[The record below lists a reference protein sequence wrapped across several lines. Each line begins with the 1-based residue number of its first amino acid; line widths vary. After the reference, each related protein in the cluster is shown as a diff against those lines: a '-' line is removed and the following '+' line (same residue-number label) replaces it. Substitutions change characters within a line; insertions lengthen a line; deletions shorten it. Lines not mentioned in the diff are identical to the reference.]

1 MQYAGIA
8 EFLQT
13 SRHFRQCPRQFVH
26 VEIGVAEEKLVAG
39 GWGVDFVVIGEGGEV
54 DAFLGEAGGEGV
66 VAVLGG

>member
-1 MQYAGIA
+1 MKSVGD
-8 EFLQT
+8 FHLQIP
-13 SRHFRQCPRQFVH
+13 RYFRQCPRQFVH

-54 DAFLGEAGGEGV
+54 DAFLSEAGGEGV